1 MARVR
6 AMGEVEEKCIAAKKA
21 AALLAALP
29 AETKNRALL
38 AAKDALVKNASSILE
53 ANRADLVASS
63 SLPKSV
69 TKRLELNEKKIT
81 AMAEGFNVIAGFPDP
96 VGSVAEKWKLASG
109 LKISRVRV
117 PLGVLAFIYEAR
129 PNVTTESTSL
139 ALKSGNAIILRGGKE
154 AISTNKALVKI
165 MQQAFS
171 ASGVP
176 SDAVQLI
183 EDTSHEAAAQLMR
196 MRGFVDVLIPRGGAG
211 LIKAVVENAR
221 VPVIET
227 GAGNCHAYVD
237 SSADLGI
244 AEKIILNAKLSS
256 PYVCNALEHVLIH
269 KRIAKKFVPL
279 LSASLAKAG
288 VEVRGDET
296 VCKLVP
302 SAKRMTE
309 EEQYLEYLD
318 LIIGIRIVDS
328 VEQACTHINKYG
340 THHSDAIITKS
351 RKNAKHFASTV
362 DSCCVYVNASTRF
375 SDGYTMGFGGEVGI
389 STQRLHARG
398 PIGLKELCT
407 TKLVCTGSG
416 QIRE

>member
-1 MARVR
+1 
-6 AMGEVEEKCIAAKKA
+6 MGEVEEKCIKAKKA
-21 AALLAALP
+21 ASILAALP
-29 AETKNRALL
+29 TEIKDRALL
-38 AAKDALVKNASSILE
+38 AAKDALVKNANEILE
-53 ANRADLVASS
+53 ANKADLDASF

-69 TKRLELNEKKIT
+69 TKRLELNDKKIA
-81 AMAEGFNVIAGFPDP
+81 AMAEGFGVIASFPDP

-154 AISTNKALVKI
+154 AISTNRALVKV
-165 MQQAFS
+165 MQKAFS
-171 ASGVP
+171 ENGIPA
-176 SDAVQLI
+176 DAVQLI
-183 EDTSHEAAAQLMR
+183 EDTSHEAAAQLMK
-196 MRGFVDVLIPRGGAG
+196 MRGYVDVLIPRGGAG

-237 SSADLGI
+237 EGADLSM

-256 PYVCNALEHVLIH
+256 PYVCNALEHVLVNS
-269 KRIAKKFVPL
+269 RIAEKFVPRL
-279 LSASLAKAG
+279 CESLAKAG
-288 VEVRGDET
+288 VEIRGDE
-296 VCKLVP
+296 VVAKMVP
-302 SAKRMTE
+302 SSKLMTE
-309 EEQYLEYLD
+309 KELYDEYLD
-318 LIIGIRIVDS
+318 LVVGIKIVKD
-328 VEQACTHINKYG
+328 VNEAIVHINKYG

-351 RKNAKHFASTV
+351 KTNAALFARMV

-407 TKLVCTGSG
+407 TKLVCEGAG
-416 QIRE
+416 HVRE